1 MNADDSETFTIGYA
15 LEAVAARTDHSL
27 VFVAEARATNRR
39 VAIKVARDTDGADAL
54 RREIQVLRGLR
65 HPHIVE
71 LIEATANG
79 HAWMVT
85 PLAPTTLEAAIAS
98 GAVFDVDEIAGVIVA
113 ISSALSTVHRH
124 RLVHGDVK
132 PSNIL
137 LDADGRPVLADFGS
151 AHPTGTAPTQ
161 FTPTYFVD
169 DGPEGDV
176 ASLAHGA
183 LAMLADDDAPRTRAL
198 RAVLRE
204 FARAGDRPEVFV
216 DAVTA
221 MVDEPRWPRLEARP
235 VTEKTG
241 ESTLPYGPG
250 PPQMVAPVPPSRRRR
265 PRRIVAVAAIAAV
278 ALVSIDYVRE
288 RHTTVPSIEH
298 VPFDDR

>member
-1 MNADDSETFTIGYA
+1 MNADDPETFTIGYT

-27 VFVAEARATNRR
+27 VFVAEARTTGRR
-39 VAIKVARDTDGADAL
+39 VAIKVARDAHGADAL
-54 RREIQVLRGLR
+54 RREIQVLRGLH

-71 LIEATANG
+71 LIEAAATGN
-79 HAWMVT
+79 AWMVT
-85 PLAPTTLEAAIAS
+85 PLASTTLEAAIAS
-98 GAVFDVDEIAGVIVA
+98 GASFAVDEVAGLIVA

-137 LDADGRPVLADFGS
+137 LGDGGRPVLADFGS

-161 FTPTYFVD
+161 FTPSYFVD

-183 LAMLADDDAPRTRAL
+183 LAMLVDDDEPRANAL
-198 RAVLRE
+198 RTVLRE
-204 FARAGDRPEVFV
+204 FARAGDRADVFV

-221 MVDEPRWPRLEARP
+221 TIDEPRWPRLVCGHVPE
-235 VTEKTG
+235 ETG
-241 ESTLPYGPG
+241 DATSPYGPA
-250 PPQMVAPVPPSRRRR
+250 PPPPGAPVPPRR
-265 PRRIVAVAAIAAV
+265 PRRRRLVAVAAIATVAV
-278 ALVSIDYVRE
+278 VSIDHVRE
-288 RHTTVPSIEH
+288 QHAPVPSSLVGEA
-298 VPFDDR
+298 PRR